1 VRQRYRPRS
10 SLASLARRLWPSWKV
25 VYCRCHGPRQPLVL
39 GHGQQWMFDPET
51 LRLTASGDYRR
62 FMRSLSTYDHCLS
75 SMWPTVDGLMLDFK
89 SSGQGET
96 P

>member
-1 VRQRYRPRS
+1 
-10 SLASLARRLWPSWKV
+10 
-25 VYCRCHGPRQPLVL
+25 
-39 GHGQQWMFDPET
+39 MFDRET
-51 LRLTASGDYRR
+51 LHLTASGDDRR

-89 SSGQGET
+89 SSGQGAT

>member
-1 VRQRYRPRS
+1 M
-10 SLASLARRLWPSWKV
+10 A
-25 VYCRCHGPRQPLVL
+25 HGELGQPAVAVLEGGPLPVPRQPLVL
-39 GHGQQWMFDPET
+39 RHGQQWMFDRET

-89 SSGQGET
+89 SSGQGAT